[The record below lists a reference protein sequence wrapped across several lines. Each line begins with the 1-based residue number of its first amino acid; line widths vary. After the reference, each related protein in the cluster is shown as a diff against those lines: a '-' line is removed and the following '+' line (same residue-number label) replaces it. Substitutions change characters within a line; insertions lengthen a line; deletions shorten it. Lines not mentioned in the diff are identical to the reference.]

1 MQLARLIRE
10 MDREKRLNEFA
21 NDVDVNGGVNGGG
34 GAETER
40 NGKG

>member
-21 NDVDVNGGVNGGG
+21 NDVDVNGGGGG